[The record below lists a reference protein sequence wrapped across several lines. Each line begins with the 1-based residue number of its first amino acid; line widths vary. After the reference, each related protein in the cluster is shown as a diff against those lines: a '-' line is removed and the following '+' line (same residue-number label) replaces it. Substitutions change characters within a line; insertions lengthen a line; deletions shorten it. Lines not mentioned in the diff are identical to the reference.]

1 MAVRS
6 EATTE
11 QAAAEQRGSSWKALL
26 GLVGA
31 SLPMQVDPVIH
42 NIAIVAASN
51 QFGMRGDDRALAASL
66 ATLCIAA
73 FILTTGSLG
82 DRFGRRRVM
91 LLGLVVVAVGG
102 AISGLA
108 GSTPVFLAGRAIS
121 GVGLAASFGLSFAL
135 LPAIAPGPQALARA
149 VATWLG
155 LQTACLVAL
164 SLVGGYL
171 AGLDWRVGYL
181 LGPAV
186 ALVAILWCWNTVPET
201 SEDRSKGFDAIG
213 LALVAAGLVG
223 ALYGISNAA
232 SAGWGSAKV
241 LLPLLGG
248 LVLLAAF
255 AMWEARHPQPAFPIR
270 IFRDPQL
277 LAGAL
282 ASIGFDGAIAV
293 MGLQLSL
300 LWQYVYRYTPLEV
313 SLGELPIIL
322 ACIASAVWAG
332 SLVARGVPMRRLVVS
347 GLLGLAAMLTVLA
360 FAGRTTPYWQ
370 FVGPLVVAGA
380 AVMLAQTPAANA
392 FVAKA
397 PPALVGA
404 IASSRT
410 AFGQFGYA
418 LGLAL
423 SSSLLYG
430 MFPPLLRDRLSAA
443 GASPAEQADAI
454 GILRTWV
461 RSHGA
466 PGFDARMVQEVVEN
480 GTVAYLASY
489 RLTMFAMAA
498 FIAVLAGLCFWILSR
513 PERTAPAGRAL

>member
-1 MAVRS
+1 MAGRS
-6 EATTE
+6 GTITE
-11 QAAAEQRGSSWKALL
+11 QAAAETSGTSWKSLL

-31 SLPMQVDPVIH
+31 SLPMQIDPVIH
-42 NIAIVAASN
+42 NIAIVNASN
-51 QFGMRGDDRALAASL
+51 QFGMKGDDRALAASL

-82 DRFGRRRVM
+82 DRFGRRRIM
-91 LLGLVVVAVGG
+91 LFGLMIAVVGG
-102 AISGLA
+102 AVSGFA
-108 GSTPVFLAGRAIS
+108 GSTAVYLAGRAIS

-135 LPAIAPGPQALARA
+135 LPAIAHGPQALARA

-186 ALVAILWCWNTVPET
+186 ALLAIIWCWNTVPET
-201 SEDRSKGFDAIG
+201 REDTSKGFDAIG

-223 ALYGISNAA
+223 TLYGISNAA

-248 LVLLAAF
+248 LIVLAAF
-255 AMWEARHPQPAFPIR
+255 AIWEGRHPQPAFPIR
-270 IFRDPQL
+270 LFRDPQL
-277 LAGAL
+277 LSGAL
-282 ASIGFDGAIAV
+282 ASIGFDAAIAV

-332 SLVARGVPMRRLVVS
+332 ALVARGVPMRRLVVS
-347 GLLGLAAMLTVLA
+347 GLLGLAAMLTLLA
-360 FAGRTTPYWQ
+360 FAGRTTPYWL

-430 MFPPLLRDRLSAA
+430 MFSPLLRERLSAA
-443 GASPAEQADAI
+443 GASPGEEAQAL
-454 GILRTWV
+454 GILRSWV
-461 RSHGA
+461 KTGGA
-466 PGFDARMVQEVVEN
+466 PGFDARLVHEVVEN

-513 PERTAPAGRAL
+513 PERPVSPRREL